1 MFHNNKKIY
10 FMLGNKKIRVEKP
23 AENIALLS
31 EPVVFSRGHF
41 DNAPW
46 ITPYYFETRVT
57 ENDDIIVPFYVSDHN
72 QIEWL
77 EEDYSKRFQVVIK
90 FNGKTFVK
98 NVHAGDHA
106 INIGKCSTFGEQYL
120 TMYATDMDNN
130 IRTFE
135 HIIHLLCVSSVAE
148 SNIYT
153 MTAADLASYSLN
165 NTASIV
171 DEDMTNNI
179 DGLNRLLADKKAAGY
194 TGIKLLAGT

>member
-1 MFHNNKKIY
+1 
-10 FMLGNKKIRVEKP
+10 
-23 AENIALLS
+23 
-31 EPVVFSRGHF
+31 
-41 DNAPW
+41 
-46 ITPYYFETRVT
+46 
-57 ENDDIIVPFYVSDHN
+57 
-72 QIEWL
+72 
-77 EEDYSKRFQVVIK
+77 
-90 FNGKTFVK
+90 
-98 NVHAGDHA
+98 
-106 INIGKCSTFGEQYL
+106 
-120 TMYATDMDNN
+120 MYATDMDNN

-194 TGIKLLAGT
+194 TGIKLLAGTYNCNMGNSMLEYI